1 MVAAG
6 SAGPAN
12 RNGLFVGPMDDTDR
26 FELVGL
32 GLVGG
37 EGVTW
42 CGRYTGRLHH
52 PVTYAIKQIQ
62 PPPPRSSSVWPTRSD
77 MRRWLDQRFLL
88 QTVTNDHLVRLV
100 DVFLGPPPHRRGDV
114 QLVPD
119 GVEFATPYLV
129 MEWVAGLTVAERV
142 ERRLDPIG
150 VRVQWVLHIAEA
162 LDALHSYT
170 RTSGNPMLHCDVK
183 PDNCI
188 VHPERGAVLVDVGAL
203 RGLDDGVDSRG
214 LHTERYAAPEVLA
227 DATAPRST
235 ASDLYG
241 LGALAYF
248 CLVQDDPPA
257 ATRAGAV
264 DQMRAA
270 LTAAAAA
277 AGVGDAAAVTEAV
290 LAMLAPDPA
299 ARPTHPKAWAR
310 SLVAATTGPPRDA
323 SESGRRR
330 AGPAWQAT
338 TAGTG
343 LPARRTGRYAAA
355 LVTLAA
361 ASAVAATQLPI
372 SRFGPATQSAGQVGA
387 TPVGTSAPA
396 PPGPAAALSPSATS
410 PARAPTSTPSGVIS
424 AVLPTASAGS
434 AAPLSR
440 TPRTTAPSPLV
451 RETPAPAGTRAG
463 SAVPATAPRA
473 TLQIQSLFA
482 SRCIDVRGPSPD
494 DGTPLQLWDC
504 INTPE
509 ERWSW
514 DGSRLR
520 GFADKCIDVRGPSS
534 ANGTPVQLYSCVEEP
549 QQQWTLTLDG
559 ELRVFGDKCLDVQ
572 GPVNANGTSL
582 QIWDCQDLPQQ
593 KWRFY

>member
-1 MVAAG
+1 MSPDEGRAVPPPGTDRVTAG
-6 SAGPAN
+6 DPHFPTETHVVPAHG
-12 RNGLFVGPMDDTDR
+12 RSRVGGASEPNGLFVGPMDDTDR

-257 ATRAGAV
+257 ATRAGRGDDRTTPGCLGIGSAPCRAGV
-264 DQMRAA
+264 AGDHGRDRAA
-270 LTAAAAA
+270 CAPHREVRGSARHSRRGQCRGGNPTADQPVRTSHPVRRPGRGDPGRNLRAGTARPGGSAESVGHVPRSRAHVHAVRGDLGSPAHCECGERGAPEPDAAHHRTLAPPGSRNPRPGRHPGGQRGAGHGPGSHAADPEPVRQPVHRRARSLTGRWDTAAA
-277 AGVGDAAAVTEAV
+277 
-290 LAMLAPDPA
+290 L
-299 ARPTHPKAWAR
+299 
-310 SLVAATTGPPRDA
+310 
-323 SESGRRR
+323 
-330 AGPAWQAT
+330 
-338 TAGTG
+338 G
-343 LPARRTGRYAAA
+343 LHQH
-355 LVTLAA
+355 
-361 ASAVAATQLPI
+361 S
-372 SRFGPATQSAGQVGA
+372 
-387 TPVGTSAPA
+387 
-396 PPGPAAALSPSATS
+396 
-410 PARAPTSTPSGVIS
+410 
-424 AVLPTASAGS
+424 
-434 AAPLSR
+434 
-440 TPRTTAPSPLV
+440 
-451 RETPAPAGTRAG
+451 
-463 SAVPATAPRA
+463 
-473 TLQIQSLFA
+473 
-482 SRCIDVRGPSPD
+482 
-494 DGTPLQLWDC
+494 
-504 INTPE
+504 
-509 ERWSW
+509 
-514 DGSRLR
+514 
-520 GFADKCIDVRGPSS
+520 
-534 ANGTPVQLYSCVEEP
+534 
-549 QQQWTLTLDG
+549 
-559 ELRVFGDKCLDVQ
+559 
-572 GPVNANGTSL
+572 
-582 QIWDCQDLPQQ
+582 
-593 KWRFY
+593 